1 MTLDDVVVVGG
12 STAGST
18 FMRELR
24 RRGFDKRLTLI
35 DPERGTNRPP
45 LSKAVLAGQVPDSS
59 VLLDHSASDA
69 THIRSRATTI
79 DPATRRVTTA
89 GGAVVPYDALVIA
102 CGSSARRLLPATR
115 RGEMVLRTLNDAQR
129 LRSRFAVSTSAV
141 VIGGGFLGMEVATAA
156 IRSGLVVT
164 VVDPEPPLRRLLG
177 DHLAADL
184 VEQATSMGIQFR
196 QSTARLLGDPVTCVQ
211 LDDGGVLEADVV
223 VSCVG
228 DIPETDWL
236 AGSGLVTRHGIEI
249 DSSTRTAVAGV
260 FAIGDVAA
268 VRSGDV
274 VRRAPYWANAVTQAR
289 VAAAA
294 VLGHEIDDPIVDEY
308 FWTDVAGVSLK
319 AVGNLPVVG
328 SPRCLEDG
336 GDGRGLF
343 AWEPATVVALGVRRS
358 VPKLRE
364 AARRL
369 SGLVESSAPML
380 QSAARRTD
388 RALDP

>member
-35 DPERGTNRPP
+35 DPEHGTNRPP

-59 VLLDHSASDA
+59 VVLDHSALDA
-69 THIRSRATTI
+69 THVRSRATTL
-79 DPATRRVTTA
+79 DPDARRVTT
-89 GGAVVPYDALVIA
+89 GDGDVVPYDALVIA
-102 CGSSARRLLPATR
+102 CGSSARRLLPAER
-115 RGEMVLRTLNDAQR
+115 RGEMVLRTLDDAQS

-141 VIGGGFLGMEVATAA
+141 VVGGGFLGMEVATAA
-156 IRSGLVVT
+156 IRSGLAVT

-184 VEQATSMGIQFR
+184 VEQATSIGILFR
-196 QSTARLLGDPVTCVQ
+196 QSTARLVGDPVTGVQ
-211 LDDGGVLEADVV
+211 LGDGSVLEADVV

-249 DSSTRTAVAGV
+249 DSSTRTAVPDV

-274 VRRAPYWANAVTQAR
+274 VRR
-289 VAAAA
+289 
-294 VLGHEIDDPIVDEY
+294 
-308 FWTDVAGVSLK
+308 
-319 AVGNLPVVG
+319 
-328 SPRCLEDG
+328 PRQG
-336 GDGRGLF
+336 
-343 AWEPATVVALGVRRS
+343 ALRS
-358 VPKLRE
+358 
-364 AARRL
+364 
-369 SGLVESSAPML
+369 
-380 QSAARRTD
+380 
-388 RALDP
+388 